1 MSHEHRGD
9 DASDEIS
16 VNPLFARRAE
26 SAIPRWRIPDDE
38 MLPETAYQI
47 IHDELLL
54 DGNAR
59 QNLATFVTTWME
71 PQATRLY
78 AEAFDKNLVDKDEYP
93 QTAAIEERCLHVLA
107 DLWNASDPHA
117 TVGTSAMGSSEACM
131 LAGLVF
137 KRRWQIARRAAGK
150 STASPNIVFSSAVQ
164 VVWEKFANYWEVEP
178 RYVPITKEQPY
189 LTVAGMLSAIDENTI
204 GVVAVLGV
212 TYNGVYEPVKELAD
226 ALDDLETRRGLDVP
240 LHVDAASGG
249 FIAPF
254 LDPDLEWDFRVSRVH
269 SISASGHKFGLVY
282 PGVGWI
288 LWAKREYL
296 PEELIFNVSYL
307 GGDMPTLGLNFSR
320 PGAQVLLQYYNFLR
334 LGREGYRR
342 VMQASKDAAG
352 FLALVRRLRSSR
364 GEIIYAPGFSRDLE
378 ESIAGA
384 LPIEPNVQL
393 VVVEGNYLLV
403 PEEPWSELRDL
414 FDEVWYCERDEQA
427 RVANLIA
434 RHRVY
439 GKSEDEARR
448 WALGPDQ
455 RNAELIARTRS
466 RADLIARLD
475 GQLADGA
482 PTRTGVPTV
491 ASGSSGGE

>member
-71 PQATRLY
+71 PQATQLY

-107 DLWNASDPHA
+107 DLWNAPDPHA

-131 LAGLVF
+131 LAGLAF
-137 KRRWQIARRAAGK
+137 KRRWQNARRAAGK

-212 TYNGVYEPVKELAD
+212 TYNGVYEPVRELAD
-226 ALDDLETRRGLDVP
+226 ALDDLETRRGLDVA

-254 LDPDLEWDFRVSRVH
+254 LDPDLKWDFRVSRVH

-307 GGDMPTLGLNFSR
+307 GGNMPTLGLNFSR
-320 PGAQVLLQYYNFLR
+320 PGAQILLQYYNFLR

-342 VMQASKDAAG
+342 VMQASKDAAQY
-352 FLALVRRLRSSR
+352 LATELSKMNNFEVLTDGNDMPLVSWTTDDHNRPWDLHDLSAKLRER
-364 GEIIYAPGFSRDLE
+364 GWQVPAYPMPADIQDMTVMRVVFRNGVSIDLTR
-378 ESIAGA
+378 
-384 LPIEPNVQL
+384 
-393 VVVEGNYLLV
+393 LLV
-403 PEEPWSELRDL
+403 ADIIASIQFLD
-414 FDEVWYCERDEQA
+414 A
-427 RVANLIA
+427 RP
-434 RHRVY
+434 
-439 GKSEDEARR
+439 
-448 WALGPDQ
+448 GPM
-455 RNAELIARTRS
+455 RPAVTPT
-466 RADLIARLD
+466 
-475 GQLADGA
+475 A
-482 PTRTGVPTV
+482 PFHH
-491 ASGSSGGE
+491 